1 MVSAFPAMAGEDGS
15 SIQVLSG
22 GRRFDS
28 FEAYAQF
35 KDPVISE
42 TRTALKD
49 NAVRVSEIIPAVM
62 NDVAG
67 VTPPLAQVLRE
78 FEAGSLAGRP
88 LCPRNGLIDALE
100 KAAEGTEGPL
110 LLVADGNKVR
120 IMELK
125 AAAGPGTNP

>member
-1 MVSAFPAMAGEDGS
+1 MADEDRS

-28 FEAYAQF
+28 FEAYAQS
-35 KDPVISE
+35 KNPSPVISG
-42 TRTALKD
+42 TLT
-49 NAVRVSEIIPAVM
+49 EIIPAAM

-67 VTPPLAQVLRE
+67 VTPPLAQVVRE

-88 LCPRNGLIDALE
+88 LCPRDGLIDALE
-100 KAAEGTEGPL
+100 KATKGKEGPL
-110 LLVADGNKVR
+110 LLVADDNKVR